1 MGISAR
7 IYWLAFTMLASFIGW
22 IIYQADTGE
31 KIRLFLLVESV
42 PLGDK
47 LGHLWLYGALA
58 FLLNLSLKLRK
69 YHCYG
74 LSVYRGSLLVLVFAL
89 AEELSQQFFATRTVD
104 AGDLIAD
111 VIGIAIAE
119 FLLRRKPQARQ
130 GSNKDG
136 DQAND

>member
-1 MGISAR
+1 MGISTR
-7 IYWLAFTMLASFIGW
+7 FYWLAFAVLAGFIGW
-22 IIYQADTGE
+22 VIYQAETGE
-31 KIRLFLLVESV
+31 KIRLFLMVESL

-58 FLLNLSLKLRK
+58 FLLNLSLQLRK

-74 LSVYRGSLLVLVFAL
+74 LSVYRGSLIVLVFAL

-119 FLLRRKPQARQ
+119 FLLRRKPRARK
-130 GSNKDG
+130 GINEDKD
-136 DQAND
+136 QTND

>member
-1 MGISAR
+1 MGISSR
-7 IYWLAFTMLASFIGW
+7 YYWLAFAVLAGFIGW

-31 KIRLFLLVESV
+31 KIRLFLWVESL

-69 YHCYG
+69 YHWYG
-74 LSVYRGSLLVLVFAL
+74 LNVYRGSLLVLVFAL

-111 VIGIAIAE
+111 VIGIASAE
-119 FLLRRKPQARQ
+119 FLLRRRPQARKGVNEDKDQ
-130 GSNKDG
+130 SND
-136 DQAND
+136 

>member
-1 MGISAR
+1 MGISTR
-7 IYWLAFTMLASFIGW
+7 CYWLAFAMLAGFIGW

-31 KIRLFLLVESV
+31 KIRLFLLVESF

-69 YHCYG
+69 YHFHY
-74 LSVYRGSLLVLVFAL
+74 LSIYRGSLFVLVFAI
-89 AEELSQQFFATRTVD
+89 AEELSQQFFVTRTLD

-111 VIGIAIAE
+111 AIGIAIAE
-119 FLLRRKPQARQ
+119 FLLRRKPAQE
-130 GSNKDG
+130 
-136 DQAND
+136 

>member
-7 IYWLAFTMLASFIGW
+7 FYWLAFATLASFIGW

-31 KIRLFLLVESV
+31 KIRLFLLVESL

-58 FLLNLSLKLRK
+58 FLLNLSLQLRECHF
-69 YHCYG
+69 YRWNI
-74 LSVYRGSLLVLVFAL
+74 YRGSLLVLLFAI
-89 AEELSQQFFATRTVD
+89 AEELSQHFFATRTLEFY
-104 AGDLIAD
+104 DLIAD

-119 FLLRRKPQARQ
+119 FLLRRNVREPV
-130 GSNKDG
+130 D
-136 DQAND
+136 D

>member
-1 MGISAR
+1 MGISVR
-7 IYWLAFTMLASFIGW
+7 VYWLAFIVLASFIGW

-31 KIRLFLLVESV
+31 KIHLFLLVESL

-47 LGHLWLYGALA
+47 LGHFWLYGALA

-69 YHCYG
+69 YHWYG

-119 FLLRRKPQARQ
+119 FLLRRKPPVDKGINKGKDQ
-130 GSNKDG
+130 SND
-136 DQAND
+136 

>member
-1 MGISAR
+1 MGISSR
-7 IYWLAFTMLASFIGW
+7 YYWLAFAVLAGFIGW

-31 KIRLFLLVESV
+31 KIRLFLLVESL

-58 FLLNLSLKLRK
+58 FLLNLSLQLRK

-74 LSVYRGSLLVLVFAL
+74 LSIYRGSLFVLIFAI
-89 AEELSQQFFATRTVD
+89 AEELSQHFFATRTLD

-111 VIGIAIAE
+111 VIGIAIADW
-119 FLLRRKPQARQ
+119 LLRRKPQTPKVTSKNRDQ
-130 GSNKDG
+130 SND
-136 DQAND
+136 

>member
-1 MGISAR
+1 MGINVR
-7 IYWLAFTMLASFIGW
+7 FYWLAFAVLAGFIGW

-31 KIRLFLLVESV
+31 KIQLFLLVESL

-58 FLLNLSLKLRK
+58 FLLNLSLKLRQ
-69 YHCYG
+69 YHYYG
-74 LSVYRGSLLVLVFAL
+74 LSVYRGSLFVLVFAL
-89 AEELSQQFFATRTVD
+89 AEESSQQFFATRTVD

-111 VIGIAIAE
+111 VIGIVIAE
-119 FLLRRKPQARQ
+119 FLLRRKPQVQKGINEDR
-130 GSNKDG
+130 